1 MLRFVDA
8 NIFDSE
14 RLSMSLLPRDKIL
27 EKLRKICLALPNAT
41 ETLTFGHPTFQV
53 AQKTFCVL
61 EQYKGELSMSFK
73 VGKQAQPVF
82 LKDDRFFRTPYVG
95 QHGWVS
101 LRAVGKLNWEE
112 IQQLAEG
119 SYKLVQQKRRSI

>member
-1 MLRFVDA
+1 
-8 NIFDSE
+8 
-14 RLSMSLLPRDKIL
+14 MSVLPRDKIL
-27 EKLRKICLALPNAT
+27 EKLRKICLTLPNAT

-112 IQQLAEG
+112 IQGLVEG

>member
-1 MLRFVDA
+1 MDNKREPASHTML
-8 NIFDSE
+8 S
-14 RLSMSLLPRDKIL
+14 RDKIL
-27 EKLRKICLALPNAT
+27 EKLRKVCLALPNAT

-61 EQYKGELSMSFK
+61 EQYKGELSIAVK
-73 VGKQAQPVF
+73 VGKQVQAVF

-101 LRAVGKLNWEE
+101 LRAIGKLNWDE
-112 IQQLAEG
+112 IRELAEG
-119 SYKLVQQKRRSI
+119 SYRLVQQKRRSI

>member
-1 MLRFVDA
+1 MQATR
-8 NIFDSE
+8 E
-14 RLSMSLLPRDKIL
+14 GIL

-41 ETLTFGHPTFQV
+41 ETVTFGNPTFQV

-61 EQYKGELSMSFK
+61 EQYKGELSMCFK
-73 VGKQAQPVF
+73 VGKQMQPVF
-82 LKDDRFFRTPYVG
+82 LKDDRFFRTPYIG

-101 LRAVGKLNWEE
+101 LRAGASKLKWDE
-112 IQQLAEG
+112 IKSLADN